1 MVVKIV
7 GCAADSILQV
17 LLGKVNQQAEL
28 RDTVF
33 SSFPLRT
40 SAFLCAMAKQRRL
53 EINRRPLNL
62 DGRKS

>member
-28 RDTVF
+28 
-33 SSFPLRT
+33 
-40 SAFLCAMAKQRRL
+40 M
-53 EINRRPLNL
+53 
-62 DGRKS
+62 